1 MPSLVL
7 CHVDGPV
14 ATLIL
19 NRPERHNSLTPAL
32 LEQLLAGLEGLRGQP
47 EVKAVVLQASGRSF
61 STGGDLAGFA
71 AHPDN
76 IQAYADR
83 LVGLLNQAMLAMI
96 DLPAP
101 IVAAVQGVVT
111 GGALGLILATDIVL
125 VTPEATFTP
134 YYGVVGFSP
143 DGGWTALLPE
153 LIGRQRAAL
162 VLMRNASISA
172 DQAVA
177 WGLAS
182 EIVPPHLLRDRAQ
195 AVAQEI
201 AGMQPGAVQRGK
213 RLLWAGL
220 PVPERLEAERR
231 QFVEQIGTAEAQSGM
246 GLFLK
251 QLKQEKSDSAKG
263 FGHA

>member
-1 MPSLVL
+1 
-7 CHVDGPV
+7 V
-14 ATLIL
+14 ATLTL
-19 NRPERHNSLTPAL
+19 NRPERHNSLTPEL
-32 LEQLLAGLEGLRGQP
+32 LEQLLAELENLCVQP
-47 EVKAVVLQASGRSF
+47 AVKAAVLQASGRSF
-61 STGGDLAGFA
+61 STGGDLAGFG
-71 AHPDN
+71 AHPDD
-76 IQAYADR
+76 IRAYADR

-101 IVAAVQGVVT
+101 IVVAVQGAVT
-111 GGALGLILATDIVL
+111 GGGLGLILAADSVL

-177 WGLAS
+177 WGLVG
-182 EIVPPHLLRDRAQ
+182 EIVPSDRLRDRAQ
-195 AVAQEI
+195 AVAREI

-213 RLLWAGL
+213 RLLWAGS
-220 PVPERLEAERR
+220 PVAERLEAERR
-231 QFVEQIGTAEAQSGM
+231 QFVEQIGTAEAQNGM
-246 GLFLK
+246 ALFLK
-251 QLKQEKSDSAKG
+251 QLKQEKSGPA
-263 FGHA
+263 